1 MTLSLLVLASV
12 AATLESVGDH
22 YFAAGNYQMARAVYE
37 QALGQDQSEELREKL
52 GRADYYL
59 GDYAA
64 AIRQLE
70 SVRFRRPAT
79 YFYLGLCYLFAGRF
93 EEALTALTQA
103 RHCEYPDC
111 RRPAYY
117 QAIAL
122 VFLHRFAEART
133 ILAGLTEFAE
143 RDWWLGYVLAR
154 EGDDLDSGTW
164 LTSALKKPG
173 WWQADAAYLLATR
186 QDLPDSSLLQFDD
199 TRLKLLQ
206 ARQYLVQGDWERA
219 RRIYSGLTGYEPY
232 RLLGEGYVL
241 EQTDSLTRALEHYD
255 HVVTL
260 SGEPGLHEIAFRR
273 SAFVELRRSN
283 VTAAKTDFLKYLEL
297 HKGIDEPVFFEL
309 GNIYFDRGAYDSAL
323 IFYNPLNDSTD
334 EYLFARGRTHYRLN
348 DNAIA
353 ITTLEQHHRLFPDS
367 PTAQRVLVILGNLHA
382 KTNDPRAAREYWQAL
397 IDFHPGSQYRAFAQM
412 QIAASYVRQNEFTKA
427 LEAYRNV
434 EHLNPTQALLDDARL
449 AVEEMKFRLGKHPSQ
464 ADALRAF
471 AAKYPAS
478 PKAAAVQLR
487 LADQLIE
494 TGAVDQATQLLER
507 LADQD
512 STAGDAALLMLARAY
527 RKQADTG
534 GDTSVSRR
542 EKNSYYKLLA
552 RFPQSPNRPVA
563 RLELASI
570 YLEEQSYDSS
580 LQHFGELLENR
591 EYRPKA
597 LLEIGRIYRMLKKYD
612 EAELVLKRLTDDPA
626 STEFS
631 VPALVELAMVLK
643 EQGRYDEAIKIVKS
657 LEEKNSD
664 LGPAL
669 LLKGDILS
677 LARDYQ
683 GARAAYLRAAEQF
696 SEERDRAAQALL
708 RTGEMNLLLD
718 EPEEAR
724 ESLTR
729 ALFLVQDERLKMEIM
744 KKLAQVEE
752 RGKR

>member
-12 AATLESVGDH
+12 AATLESVGDR

-52 GRADYYL
+52 GCTSYYL
-59 GDYAA
+59 GDDAA

-70 SVRFRRPAT
+70 AVRFRRPAT
-79 YFYLGLCYLFAGRF
+79 FFYLGLCNLFAGRF

-111 RRPAYY
+111 HRPAYY

-154 EGDDLDSGTW
+154 EGDDPASVAF
-164 LTSALKKPG
+164 LTRALERPG

-186 QDLPDSSLLQFDD
+186 LHLPDSTLRRFDD
-199 TRLKLLQ
+199 ARLQLLA
-206 ARQYLVQGDWERA
+206 ARQHVADHDWAAA
-219 RRIYSGLTGYEPY
+219 RRLYSNLASYEPY

-241 EQTDSLTRALEHYD
+241 EQTDSLTRALENYD
-255 HVVTL
+255 QVVAR
-260 SGEPGLHEIAFRR
+260 SGEISLHEIALRR
-273 SAFVELRRSN
+273 SAHIELRRAN
-283 VTAAKTDFLKYLEL
+283 VAGAKADFLKYLEL
-297 HKGIDEPVFFEL
+297 HKAVDEPVFFEL
-309 GNIYFDRGAYDSAL
+309 GNIYFAQGSYDSAL
-323 IFYNPLNDSTD
+323 AFYNPLNDSTD

-348 DNAIA
+348 DNQAAIS
-353 ITTLEQHHRLFPDS
+353 ILKQHRGRFPNS
-367 PTAQRVLVILGNLHA
+367 SVAERVLVILGNLHA
-382 KTNDPRAAREYWQAL
+382 QADNPPAAREYWQAL

-412 QIAASYVRQNEFTKA
+412 QIAVSYARQNEFRKA

-434 EHLNPTQALLDDARL
+434 EHLNPTPALLDDAHL
-449 AVEEMKFRLGKHPSQ
+449 AVEEMKFRLGQHSSQ

-478 PKAAAVQLR
+478 PKTAAVQLR
-487 LADQLIE
+487 LADQLME
-494 TGAVDQATQLLER
+494 TGAIDQATQLLER

-512 STAGDAALLMLARAY
+512 SAAGDAALLMLARAY

-534 GDTSVSRR
+534 G

-552 RFPQSPNRPVA
+552 RFPQSPNGPAA
-563 RLELASI
+563 RLELAAI
-570 YLEEQSYDSS
+570 YLKAQSYDSS
-580 LQHFGELLENR
+580 LQHLGELLENR

-597 LLEIGRIYRMLKKYD
+597 LFEIGRIYRMLRKYG

-626 STEFS
+626 SPEFS

-657 LEEKNSD
+657 LEEKQSD
-664 LGPAL
+664 LGPTL

-677 LARDYQ
+677 LTRDYQ

-696 SEERDRAAQALL
+696 SGERDRAAQALL
-708 RTGEMNLLLD
+708 RTAEMNLALE
-718 EPEEAR
+718 EPGPAR
-724 ESLTR
+724 DCLRR
-729 ALFLVQDERLKMEIM
+729 ALVLVHDERLKIEIE
-744 KKLAQVEE
+744 KKLARME
-752 RGKR
+752 